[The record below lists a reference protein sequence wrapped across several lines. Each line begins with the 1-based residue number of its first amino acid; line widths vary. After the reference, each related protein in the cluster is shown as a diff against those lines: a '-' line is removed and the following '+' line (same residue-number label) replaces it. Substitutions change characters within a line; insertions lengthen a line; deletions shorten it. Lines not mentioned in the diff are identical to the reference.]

1 MPKNGRKKRLP
12 GRKSGGA
19 AGYDPPEMTIQAGE
33 RIPEATLRTMTPEGV
48 SAVSTAAVFGGR
60 RVALFGVPGA
70 FTPTCSDTHLPGFLL
85 RAEELARRGIDRVA
99 CVSVN
104 DAFVMDAWGRAL
116 EVGDRVL
123 MLADGN
129 GELARAMGL
138 EADSSRFGFG
148 RRFRRFSAV
157 VDDGVVERLW
167 VEPAAGVDATSA
179 ETLLASLPD

>member
-1 MPKNGRKKRLP
+1 MAL
-12 GRKSGGA
+12 A
-19 AGYDPPEMTIQAGE
+19 AGD

-48 SAVSTAAVFGGR
+48 RALSTAEVFGGR

-85 RAEELARRGIDRVA
+85 RAEELTRRGIDRIVCVA
-99 CVSVN
+99 VN
-104 DAFVMDAWGRAL
+104 DAFVLDAWARAL
-116 EVGDRVL
+116 GVGERIL

-138 EADSSRFGFG
+138 EVDSSRFGFG

-157 VDDGVVERLW
+157 VDDGVIESLRVES
-167 VEPAAGVDATSA
+167 AGGVDATGA
-179 ETLLASLPD
+179 EALLASLPD